1 MYAGAQR
8 LWNTEGTIRW
18 RIQPAYSRKAI
29 MIANGSLL
37 LALTRRACA
46 AVVHAVGRKSREGEK
61 KQLKEDLRTWEG
73 EGGNPAP
80 SRASGAAASIPSNH
94 VIEES

>member
-1 MYAGAQR
+1 
-8 LWNTEGTIRW
+8 
-18 RIQPAYSRKAI
+18 

-37 LALTRRACA
+37 LEVTRTACA
-46 AVVHAVGRKSREGEK
+46 AVVHAVGRKSREGDK

-80 SRASGAAASIPSNH
+80 SRAGAAAALPSNH
-94 VIEES
+94 DHRGVVNEA